1 MFVRMNVRRKGRVE
15 RPTREGDV
23 GGESTQRLMGGR
35 PWGAHCRSRKVGG
48 AELPDLANEKI
59 GSE

>member
-35 PWGAHCRSRKVGG
+35 PWGAHCRSRKSGRSRV
-48 AELPDLANEKI
+48 ARLSK
-59 GSE
+59 